1 MPGRSHGIGSDAMD
15 AVGSAVKA
23 LFAICVADAAAHA
36 LLGEAGEGVDLVCGL
51 SAALC
56 LARAAARLLG

>member
-1 MPGRSHGIGSDAMD
+1 MD

-36 LLGEAGEGVDLVCGL
+36 LLGEAGAGVELVCGL
-51 SAALC
+51 CAALC
-56 LARAAARLLG
+56 LGRTAARLLGCA